1 MSKNC
6 EAKIIVRAVHLK
18 MGGEY
23 VVEIAQGEELPARAS
38 KGFENVVN
46 REVFTKN
53 KFLLV
58 NLILPFKVNAS
69 LEKVH

>member
-1 MSKNC
+1 M
-6 EAKIIVRAVHLK
+6 
-18 MGGEY
+18 
-23 VVEIAQGEELPARAS
+23 EIAQGKEFSARAS

>member
-1 MSKNC
+1 M
-6 EAKIIVRAVHLK
+6 
-18 MGGEY
+18 
-23 VVEIAQGEELPARAS
+23 EIAQGKEFSARAS

-46 REVFTKN
+46 REIFAKN
-53 KFLLV
+53 KFLFV